1 MNTPG
6 IAKLLQERVFTLS
19 LTLVILVGV
28 CSLIWPDTFLTFSNL
43 STLLLN
49 ISTDSVVVIGMMILL
64 ISGTFDL
71 SVGSVYALSGGLAA
85 YLAYN
90 YGMFTPVAILVG
102 LGVAVLIGFI
112 NGLLITKVGINPLI
126 QTLATLGIVR
136 GIFDLMGKVATLPEG
151 FDALGTSRLMGIQTP
166 FWVMISLVII
176 FSILVSRH
184 VFFRRYYYIG
194 GNEKAARLSGIP
206 VNRLKVWGF
215 MLSAFLAG
223 VAGILFVSR
232 MGAVPDTLGKGLEL
246 KIITAAILGGASL
259 LGGQGKITGAFL
271 GVIFIHLISN
281 ILVFARV
288 SGQWTD
294 IIFGIIL
301 VLAISL
307 DIFLKKN
314 AEIRLTESL
323 RNIYQQPK
331 P

>member
-6 IAKLLQERVFTLS
+6 ITKLLQERVFTLG
-19 LTLVILVGV
+19 LTIAFLIII
-28 CSLIWPDTFLTFSNL
+28 CSLVWPETFLTFSNL

-49 ISTDSVVVIGMMILL
+49 ISTDAIVVIGMMILL

-85 YLAYN
+85 YLTYN
-90 YGMFTPVAILVG
+90 YGMFTPVAIVAG
-102 LGVAVLIGFI
+102 LSVAILIGLI
-112 NGLLITKVGINPLI
+112 NGLMITKVGINPLI
-126 QTLATLGIVR
+126 QTLAMLGIVR
-136 GIFDLMGKVATLPEG
+136 GIFDLMGKVAILPEG
-151 FDALGTSRLMGIQTP
+151 FEHLGTARLMGVQSP
-166 FWVMISLVII
+166 FWVMISFVIV
-176 FSILVSRH
+176 FSLLVSRH
-184 VFFRRYYYIG
+184 IFFRRYYYIG

-206 VNRLKVWGF
+206 VNKLKVAGF

-259 LGGQGKITGAFL
+259 LGGQGKIAGAFL
-271 GVIFIHLISN
+271 GVVFIHLISN

-314 AEIRLTESL
+314 GEIHSTKTIS
-323 RNIYQQPK
+323 NIYQQPK
-331 P
+331 S